1 MLWIIDEM
9 RLTENLSNVAKTFKK
24 AFHGRHDFLLEVQ
37 MLQHC
42 ECAQPWLVEQ
52 ISVFCEKPFKNVRLN
67 KESNEIIEFKPL
79 SIDFHFFWRER

>member
-37 MLQHC
+37 MLWMRQALTC
-42 ECAQPWLVEQ
+42 RANQRFL
-52 ISVFCEKPFKNVRLN
+52 
-67 KESNEIIEFKPL
+67 
-79 SIDFHFFWRER
+79 